1 MVKNKAPL
9 SNLWICTA
17 ARIQTGY
24 MGLRML
30 VDSGDGGSEASKV
43 DECLKEN
50 ELLDRNKGGP

>member
-43 DECLKEN
+43 DELKETP
-50 ELLDRNKGGP
+50 KGE